1 MAKVEKSLE
10 VNKPADE
17 VWALIGDFHG
27 LHKWIPNAQPSEAID
42 DGKRRKIQLGPNA
55 IIEGLAERT
64 ERSYTYTIDEGPLPV
79 SNYRSTLSV
88 DDAGDGK
95 SVVSW
100 VGTFEPAEGAT
111 EESAVQ
117 IVNMI
122 YDGGLAGLQKT
133 LDG

>member
-10 VNKPADE
+10 LDRPADE
-17 VWALIGDFHG
+17 IWALIGDFHG
-27 LHKWIPNAQPSEAID
+27 LHKWVPGAQPSESID
-42 DGKRRKIQLGPNA
+42 EGKRRKFQLGPNTM
-55 IIEGLAERT
+55 IEGLAEQS

-88 DDAGDGK
+88 EDAGEGK
-95 SVVSW
+95 SVVRW

-111 EESAVQ
+111 EESASQ

-133 LDG
+133 LES